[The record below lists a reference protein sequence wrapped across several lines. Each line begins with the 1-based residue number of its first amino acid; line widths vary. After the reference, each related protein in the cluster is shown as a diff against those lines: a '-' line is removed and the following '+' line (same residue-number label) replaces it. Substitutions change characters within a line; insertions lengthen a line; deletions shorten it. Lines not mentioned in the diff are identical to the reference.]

1 MKSSTRA
8 AGVPSGIA
16 NIGHECPTV
25 DTPRTLVSAALVI
38 TMIVLSCVA
47 SGAVYTAILR
57 PPNERSPTP
66 ITGKGLVLPNEPRLE
81 GIEKM
86 SAATPTPIDDHL
98 QKYGWVD
105 REKKIVHIPIQ
116 RAMDLAIER
125 GWLRGAKPTRNSA
138 PNQTDSPKTSA
149 DKSSMR

>member
-1 MKSSTRA
+1 
-8 AGVPSGIA
+8 
-16 NIGHECPTV
+16 
-25 DTPRTLVSAALVI
+25 
-38 TMIVLSCVA
+38 MIVLSCVA
-47 SGAVYTAILR
+47 SGAIYRAILR

-66 ITGKGLVLPNEPRLE
+66 ITGEGLVLPNAPRLE

-86 SAATPTPIDDHL
+86 SAATSAPIDDHL

-125 GWLRGAKPTRNSA
+125 DWLRAAKPTQNLA
-138 PNQTDSPKTSA
+138 PKPTDSPKTSA
-149 DKSSMR
+149 DKNSAQ